1 MGKKILIIA
10 GEASSDLHAADLVKE
25 IRELLPSVEFFGL
38 GGERMQKAG
47 VKLYDNIVELAVVG
61 FIEVLKNIGKFK
73 AIFDNILTQVDELK
87 PEIAVLIDYPGFNL
101 RLAKELK
108 KRNIPVIYYISPQIW
123 AWGKNR
129 IYLIKKLVRRM
140 IVLFRFEEEIYK
152 KAGIPV
158 NFVGHPFLDIPRYA
172 SRLAI
177 PENKTTLALL
187 PGSRELEVRRLLPV
201 MLESAKLIL
210 KKIPDSQFILLY
222 SSSVKREI
230 FEEILKG
237 YELPLYIFTDK
248 TYEGLNSSDF
258 ALIASGSATLESSVL
273 EKPFVVLYKVSA
285 LSWLLLRMIIKLPYI
300 GLVNIVAGKKIIEEF
315 IQFRAQPEKICDYIT
330 SILKNPAK
338 INAIKKDLAGVKALL
353 GEKGASKRAAGII
366 VGLLFKTSIERGM
379 K

>member
-330 SILKNPAK
+330 
-338 INAIKKDLAGVKALL
+338 
-353 GEKGASKRAAGII
+353 
-366 VGLLFKTSIERGM
+366 
-379 K
+379 